1 MAKDNFI
8 PYFNLEGIE
17 KIKRLNDKLKKEE
30 KRIYEFSFKLE
41 YTLNKMIAEKQID
54 DYNVFQ
60 RIELFSSNAECNKR
74 NKVTEGI
81 PILNDETFNLFYF
94 NNEDMFH
101 TENWNEL
108 EPKHPL
114 GKLEFCYT
122 MHCLCFHSRLSWLDL
137 INVDDVWIELKVEYQ
152 FVVKGV

>member
-81 PILNDETFNLFYF
+81 PILKDETFNLLLLLR
-94 NNEDMFH
+94 
-101 TENWNEL
+101 TII
-108 EPKHPL
+108 KHNTQ
-114 GKLEFCYT
+114 C
-122 MHCLCFHSRLSWLDL
+122 
-137 INVDDVWIELKVEYQ
+137 V
-152 FVVKGV
+152 